1 MLKTTKIISISQ
13 IIDCIETANA
23 YKNLLQDID
32 TLINKYNYTLFVQD
46 IKRLEELKRVER
58 EAYMAYM
65 AKPIFQIKE
74 NNG

>member
-1 MLKTTKIISISQ
+1 MSKIVKTISISQ
-13 IIDCIETANA
+13 IIGCIETANA